1 MASVHE
7 LSAPLSNVLLGPRH
21 GPGVCRTCF
30 NLIDGHDRC
39 YACTRGGDVLD
50 VMAPISYSIGGE
62 QLHHA
67 LASYKHPWLSWS
79 RSVSHQ
85 LAAILWRH
93 LESHEACLARASALA
108 STSFPLVT
116 TVPSGRADGL
126 DPHPLQTMVGEL
138 VGCTKQRHRPLLAC
152 TNHQL
157 PLHEFDPDRFSA
169 TCPLDGEPVLL
180 IDDTWTTGAH
190 AQGAAAALKRAG
202 AGPVTALVIGRF
214 LNRDYRD
221 NDRRLNAIQ
230 TPFEWARCPWCAAA
244 VRQV

>member
-1 MASVHE
+1 MASVQE
-7 LSAPLSNVLLGPRH
+7 LSAPLSNVLLGPRP

-39 YACTRGGDVLD
+39 YACARGGDVLD
-50 VMAPISYSIGGE
+50 LAAPISYSVAGE

-67 LASYKHPWLSWS
+67 LASYKRPWLPWS
-79 RSVSHQ
+79 RPLFDQ

-93 LESHEACLARASALA
+93 LEGHEACLARASGLGTAR
-108 STSFPLVT
+108 FPLVT

-126 DPHPLQTMVGEL
+126 DPHPLQTMAGQVVGY
-138 VGCTKQRHRPLLAC
+138 TRQRHQPLLVR
-152 TNHQL
+152 TDQQL
-157 PLHEFDPDRFSA
+157 PLHEFSPDRFLA
-169 TCPLDGEPVLL
+169 TRRLDGEPVLV

-202 AGPVTALVIGRF
+202 SGGRF

-221 NDRRLNAIQ
+221 NDRRLDAMP
-230 TPFEWARCPWCAAA
+230 TPFDWSTCPWCAAA
-244 VRQV
+244 VPQV